1 MKKRLLMWGLATVVT
16 SVLLI
21 CGLFVFYPP
30 SPFPKDIRSNTTTPL
45 YYPTK
50 LPPKFTINQNSFSEK
65 NGVVLYS
72 FDTPDGNKLNVT
84 VEKAPKN
91 YNFDDLYGTTMEDT
105 KTVATPLGSAH
116 IGTLGE
122 NTMAS
127 LVTGGTWILAVYS
140 QSGASDDLAS
150 IMKSF
155 KLY

>member
-1 MKKRLLMWGLATVVT
+1 MLW
-16 SVLLI
+16 
-21 CGLFVFYPP
+21 FYH
-30 SPFPKDIRSNTTTPL
+30 S
-45 YYPTK
+45 
-50 LPPKFTINQNSFSEK
+50 
-65 NGVVLYS
+65 
-72 FDTPDGNKLNVT
+72 
-84 VEKAPKN
+84 KN
-91 YNFDDLYGTTMEDT
+91 YSFDDLYGTTMEDT